1 VLVIVYNILVN
12 LKYLSITS
20 GVMLILAILNLPYG
34 YYTFLR
40 LGITISAGIFT
51 YYFYESK
58 ETIWT
63 VVFGAI
69 ALLFNPIVPVYLDK
83 STWVLIDIV
92 TAIVFFYSS
101 TKKHD

>member
-1 VLVIVYNILVN
+1 MN
-12 LKYLSITS
+12 LKYLSIAS
-20 GVMLILAILNLPYG
+20 GVMLLLAILNLPYG

-40 LGITISAGIFT
+40 LGITLSAGLFA
-51 YYFYESK
+51 YRFYESK
-58 ETIWT
+58 ETVWAI
-63 VVFGAI
+63 VFGAI

-83 STWVLIDIV
+83 STWVMIDIV